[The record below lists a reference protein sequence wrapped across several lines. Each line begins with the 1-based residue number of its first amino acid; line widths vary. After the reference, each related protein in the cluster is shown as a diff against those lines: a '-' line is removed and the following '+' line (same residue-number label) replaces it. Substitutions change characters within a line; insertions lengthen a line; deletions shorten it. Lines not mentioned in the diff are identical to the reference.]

1 MLESIL
7 DNIASGS
14 CAYEMKRMNKQC
26 EKVNVILNGVV
37 SYTNFGSCLLVCHRS
52 KLQLVIQ

>member
-7 DNIASGS
+7 DNITSGS
-14 CAYEMKRMNKQC
+14 CAYEMKRMN
-26 EKVNVILNGVV
+26 NVILNGVV

-52 KLQLVIQ
+52 KLQLVIH